1 MVLVIVHDV
10 ATVWRTAVT
19 HTFEALR
26 PLVGAT
32 IAAAVVP
39 RWHGSPSLDT
49 ALEAQLH
56 THCGEVLLHGYT
68 HRAVYP
74 WHPLALLTG
83 QANEL
88 SGQTAAAAAAR
99 VQAGKAQLAQWTA
112 LPVRGFVPPAWQ
124 AGALTTPV
132 FAACGIQYVL
142 HWSHLATAGGQRV
155 PLHSYSW
162 DSGRIAALGILGE
175 WAAAVRGLLTRR
187 GVPCI
192 VLHPADVARGYLTRS
207 LALLRVLLAHGHQPI
222 LPQQLATH
230 RSYAHTA

>member
-10 ATVWRTAVT
+10 ATVWRAASTRIFA
-19 HTFEALR
+19 ALR

-32 IAAAVVP
+32 CAAAVVP

-49 ALEAQLH
+49 ALATHLRA
-56 THCGEVLLHGYT
+56 HCGEVLLHGYT

-88 SGQTAAAAAAR
+88 SGQTAAVAAAR
-99 VQAGKAQLAQWTA
+99 VRAGKAQLARWVAQ
-112 LPVRGFVPPAWQ
+112 PVRGFVPPAWQ
-124 AGALTTPV
+124 AGALTSTV
-132 FAACGIQYVL
+132 LAACGIEYAL
-142 HWSHLATAGGQRV
+142 YWSHLATTDGRRV
-155 PLHSYSW
+155 ALHSYSW

-175 WAAAVRGLLTRR
+175 WAAAVRGMLTRR

-192 VLHPADVARGYLTRS
+192 VLHPADVARGYLPRS
-207 LALLRVLLAHGHQPI
+207 LALLRVLLAHGHQPT
-222 LPQQLATH
+222 LPQHLTMH
-230 RSYAHTA
+230 RAYAHAP